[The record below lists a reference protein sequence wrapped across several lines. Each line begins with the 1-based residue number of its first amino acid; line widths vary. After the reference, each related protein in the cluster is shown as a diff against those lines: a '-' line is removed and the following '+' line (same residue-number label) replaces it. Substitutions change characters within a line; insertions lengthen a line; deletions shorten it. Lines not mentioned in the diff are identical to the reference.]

1 MALALRAMRKG
12 RLSLFGYCRNDL
24 REHQQAAAGLVQGH
38 AFDAVQQKRL
48 ARCKFS
54 GRWALAATRPR
65 SACATKSAPRSLSQA
80 VPERSGATYV
90 YLSVDWIVE
99 NVALSLEP
107 IPMII
112 KIIASVIPVAIR
124 PYSIAVAALSSFT
137 NLTISPSDNSDLR
150 DMCLVNYHPP
160 LLIKFYSKLA
170 FFTPHDS
177 TRII

>member
-1 MALALRAMRKG
+1 
-12 RLSLFGYCRNDL
+12 
-24 REHQQAAAGLVQGH
+24 
-38 AFDAVQQKRL
+38 
-48 ARCKFS
+48 
-54 GRWALAATRPR
+54 
-65 SACATKSAPRSLSQA
+65 
-80 VPERSGATYV
+80 
-90 YLSVDWIVE
+90 
-99 NVALSLEP
+99 
-107 IPMII
+107 MII
-112 KIIASVIPVAIR
+112 KIIASVIRVAVR